1 MSGFELSRFVNLSQS
16 ESEDYI
22 CSICQDIF
30 RDPVV
35 TNCCLQTF
43 CKQCINEW
51 LETNNTCPY
60 DRKQLKGSQLSLPPR
75 FQNFIQ
81 LLFINSNFFTG

>member
-30 RDPVV
+30 RNPVV
-35 TNCCLQTF
+35 TVVYKHF
-43 CKQCINEW
+43 V
-51 LETNNTCPY
+51 NNV
-60 DRKQLKGSQLSLPPR
+60 
-75 FQNFIQ
+75 
-81 LLFINSNFFTG
+81 LLGG